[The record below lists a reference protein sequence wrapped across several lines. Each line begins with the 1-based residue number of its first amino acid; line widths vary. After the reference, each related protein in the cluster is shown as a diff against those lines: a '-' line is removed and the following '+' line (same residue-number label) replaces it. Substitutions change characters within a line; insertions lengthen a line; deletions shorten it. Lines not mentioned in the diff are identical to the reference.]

1 MRRVTRTDRSRSMA
15 GGIGQERVDA
25 AEAVLADQQARATIT
40 VAGNALDVGDCRE
53 LLRMLGLDEQP
64 SRAARI
70 PV

>member
-1 MRRVTRTDRSRSMA
+1 MRRITRTDRSRSVA
-15 GGIGQERVDA
+15 GGIGQERADA
-25 AEAVLADQQARATIT
+25 AAVVLADQQARATIT

-64 SRAARI
+64 SRATHL